1 MNFEQ
6 PFFQKSK
13 EELQRE
19 EAERVIDFLDL
30 EEKELVGKN
39 TLDLGCGDIDL
50 NEYFKDNPDIKIV
63 SVDIQKP
70 KEKMKNFI
78 QADAAAMPFE
88 NESFDMI
95 ISMGGPVKIVE
106 DPQKV
111 NKILNEVKRLLKEN
125 GEARIG
131 YGWISPS
138 VLDSPPKDS
147 SIDDR
152 FEYFRKKS
160 LEFLQSLGF
169 SKVEEVQ
176 KGKDIMEFYYRLV
189 K

>member
-1 MNFEQ
+1 
-6 PFFQKSK
+6 
-13 EELQRE
+13 
-19 EAERVIDFLDL
+19 
-30 EEKELVGKN
+30 
-39 TLDLGCGDIDL
+39 
-50 NEYFKDNPDIKIV
+50 
-63 SVDIQKP
+63 
-70 KEKMKNFI
+70 
-78 QADAAAMPFE
+78 MPFE
-88 NESFDMI
+88 DKSFDMI

-106 DPQKV
+106 DSQKV
-111 NKILNEVKRLLKEN
+111 NKILNEIKRLLKEK

-131 YGWISPS
+131 HGWISPS
-138 VLDSPPKDS
+138 VLGSPPKDL